1 MTTRRAPA
9 KGQRQ
14 SAKRSIPPHLERIA
28 LAKLDEVN
36 PATGK
41 AFTAR
46 AVAAWLFEA
55 HQVKTSQRSVLR
67 LRAAVD
73 AKGEALYVEALRAEL
88 RDMVAP
94 LRARLGRTAKRL
106 DLLAR
111 KSRSVKDLASATNA
125 LTRALHEVAELGG
138 VAAPLKVDHTTG
150 GQPLPDARALLA
162 SRLAS
167 LAQEPDGDG
176 ASEAPGDASG

>member
-1 MTTRRAPA
+1 MTTKRAP
-9 KGQRQ
+9 KTRP
-14 SAKRSIPPHLERIA
+14 SRTIPEKLVPAVLERLKSA
-28 LAKLDEVN
+28 D
-36 PATGK
+36 PSTGK
-41 AFTAR
+41 PYTSR

-55 HQVKTSQRSVLR
+55 HAVKCSHRAVLR
-67 LRAAVD
+67 VQSASD
-73 AKGEALYVEALRAEL
+73 AKGASLLVEALRAEL